1 MIQWNNKIWSK
12 GMTFLKNTVSLLTV
26 FTIIP
31 AAFAA
36 TPRAGIVSG
45 ATVMAAS
52 GRRMPTVTMNM
63 AAANN
68 VAPAAAASST
78 TSNLLDN
85 IECIDA
91 YTECITSDDS
101 CGSDFSECTTNVLF
115 HAQMPDCI
123 STLAQCSSAG
133 INSLFGTSSTTSL
146 SNVATTNEDGE
157 VTKYTY
163 PTDGSVL
170 GQKIA
175 AAAIENQYDTQTCVK
190 RYLNCLHKD
199 DVCGEDFELCTSD
212 KEFKKQALFCDSTLA
227 RCQAAGV
234 KELFGV
240 SAWKPSSKAGIGA
253 GRVATEIEA
262 GADLAALNAVSTCY
276 KMVDNCFM
284 NACKSNPLRCIE
296 GTSVSS
302 LQAAQGVVGDA
313 GLKIDTVGEADVL
326 SKSQVN
332 RYLRSSCADTIGS
345 NKYCH
350 MTFLERTPSKKDLAD
365 PDYIDEVF
373 SAAHNDRKSILESK
387 IQGLMQEF
395 DKDAKDKCNEVIASC
410 AMRTCGGGSGAAC
423 YTQVFGNGATDK
435 SINGSA
441 TYEDIKTGCA
451 AIVNTDP
458 NCIYAYETIKNGAY
472 SYSYAANDA
481 FSTLVPAYGPGAGDP
496 IGAVASLNSRLSTS
510 YNDAAIANMR
520 KQCQNMATSC
530 VRSMCGMD
538 FVNCYRNRTDIY
550 STLTNTGDAS
560 FDKSMNKVGGVLDYT
575 IVLGLC
581 VDTVKNAPVC
591 EEHLAI
597 ERARYKKADNTTASW
612 GSADSTRGGW
622 YDAGAATKVTMDKET
637 VQDVD
642 ANGNPLCYAANGDQ
656 GPCNTVGANGVAYTE
671 PVMIEY
677 YTYVQSQAAQSLFK
691 DLIYDLEKEAQATY
705 NAKLTKQ
712 QNMCLSSNTSGGVMG
727 ARDTGSTYMWVKLKN
742 NKVPTDYPTM
752 GLKPSQF
759 VASNELYGSFCRIRV
774 TLQSDDIDIMNAING
789 TLVVRDEKDHKE
801 IKAADFSSKKDWAT
815 AYFAAGDAFTCGSWI
830 PQQAL
835 MEIANAVGQNARA
848 DKAAS
853 QPKIAGW
860 MGALG
865 ALGLGTGGAF
875 LGDAIQDGNAFSG
888 LSGKSKKKTPET
900 EAKKCKTYMNAA
912 LDVTISTVQ
921 GKQNSS
927 QFNSYVQKAC
937 DIIKEYDGDSAA
949 CTTYKTALTDY
960 KTNIANKEATDEASA
975 VEDAMESIK
984 TECGMIED
992 SDKKNGEKD
1001 EKWWDK
1007 SGGATIGAVVGA
1019 GAGFG
1024 LAYGITKA
1032 VQNAELDKAEQE
1044 AIQEFMDNVGSK
1056 IHCYIGGEEAGTFG
1070 DVITTSME

>member
-1 MIQWNNKIWSK
+1 
-12 GMTFLKNTVSLLTV
+12 MTFLKNSVSLLAV
-26 FTIIP
+26 FTMIP
-31 AAFAA
+31 GAFAA
-36 TPRAGIVSG
+36 TPRAGMVQG
-45 ATVMAAS
+45 ATVMSAS
-52 GRRMPTVTMNM
+52 GRRMPTISMSL

-68 VAPAAAASST
+68 TVATTSSST

-133 INSLFGTSSTTSL
+133 INSLFGTSSTTAL

-284 NACKSNPLRCIE
+284 SACKSNPLRCIE
-296 GTSVSS
+296 GTSVAS

-332 RYLRSSCADTIGS
+332 RYLRSACADTIGS

-423 YTQVFGNGATDK
+423 YTQVFGSGATDK
-435 SINGSA
+435 SINGST
-441 TYEDIKTGCA
+441 TYEDIQTGCA

-481 FSTLVPAYGPGAGDP
+481 FSTLVPAYGPGAADP

-530 VRSMCGMD
+530 VRSMCGAD

-622 YDAGAATKVTMDKET
+622 YDAGSATKVTMDKET

-712 QNMCLSSNTSGGVMG
+712 QNMCMSSNTGGGVMG

-789 TLVVRDEKDHKE
+789 TLVVRDEKDHSN

-848 DKAAS
+848 DKAAT

-875 LGDAIQDGNAFSG
+875 LGDAIQDGNAFGG
-888 LSGKSKKKTPET
+888 LTGKTKKKTPEQQAKQCKNRAN
-900 EAKKCKTYMNAA
+900 EAKNLVGVIKVEGTGTDCKLGGASKT
-912 LDVTISTVQ
+912 TIKKYIDS
-921 GKQNSS
+921 
-927 QFNSYVQKAC
+927 AC
-937 DIIKEYDGDSAA
+937 DIFDEYKDMDVESICKDA
-949 CTTYKTALTDY
+949 
-960 KTNIANKEATDEASA
+960 KEAVEAVDKDASCQLVKKQEAENAIENLEKECDKITDLDE
-975 VEDAMESIK
+975 EDK
-984 TECGMIED
+984 T
-992 SDKKNGEKD
+992 
-1001 EKWWDK
+1001 WWKK

-1024 LAYGITKA
+1024 LGYGITKA

>member
-1 MIQWNNKIWSK
+1 
-12 GMTFLKNTVSLLTV
+12 MTFLKNTISLLAV
-26 FTIIP
+26 FSIIP
-31 AAFAA
+31 GAFAA
-36 TPRAGIVSG
+36 TPRAGIVGG
-45 ATVMAAS
+45 ATVMSAS
-52 GRRMPTVTMNM
+52 GRRMPTVSMNV
-63 AAANN
+63 AAATNT
-68 VAPAAAASST
+68 ASST
-78 TSNLLDN
+78 TSSSSNLLDN

-91 YTECITSDDS
+91 YTECITSDDA
-101 CGSDFSECTTNVLF
+101 CGPDFSECTTNVLF
-115 HAQMPDCI
+115 HAQMPDCV
-123 STLAQCSSAG
+123 STLAQCSSDG
-133 INSLFGTSSTTSL
+133 INSLFGTTATTAL

-276 KMVDNCFM
+276 KMVDNCFL

-296 GTSVSS
+296 GTSVAE

-313 GLKIDTVGEADVL
+313 GLVIDTVGEADVL

-350 MTFLERTPSKKDLAD
+350 MTFLERTPTKKDLAD

-395 DKDAKDKCNEVIASC
+395 DKEAKDKCNEVIASC

-423 YTQVFGNGATDK
+423 YSQVFGNGVTEK
-435 SINGSA
+435 SINGSS
-441 TYEDIKTGCA
+441 TYADIQTGCA

-458 NCIYAYETIKNGAY
+458 NCLYAYETIKNGAY
-472 SYSYAANDA
+472 TYSYAANDA
-481 FSTLVPAYGPGAGDP
+481 FSTLVPAYSSNAADP

-530 VRSMCGMD
+530 VRSMCGED

-550 STLTNTGDAS
+550 SDLTKSTGVGADT
-560 FDKSMNKVGGVLDYT
+560 FNKSMNKVGGVLDYT

-597 ERARYKKADNTTASW
+597 EIARYKKSDDTTDSW
-612 GSADSTRGGW
+612 GSADSTRSGW
-622 YDAGAATKVTMDKET
+622 YDAGATNSMVGQDEIHKKDEDGNPICTNNLGIEGICNTMDK
-637 VQDVD
+637 
-642 ANGNPLCYAANGDQ
+642 G
-656 GPCNTVGANGVAYTE
+656 GVMYDT
-671 PVMIEY
+671 PVVIGYE
-677 YTYVQSQAAQSLFK
+677 TYVQSQAATSLFK

-712 QNMCLSSNTSGGVMG
+712 QNMCLSSNTAGGIMG

-742 NKVPTDYPTM
+742 NKVPTEYPTM
-752 GLKPSQF
+752 GLKANQF
-759 VASNELYGSFCRIRV
+759 MASNELYGSFCRIRV
-774 TLQSDDIDIMNAING
+774 TLQSDDKYIQDAINNG
-789 TLVVRDEKDHKE
+789 G
-801 IKAADFSSKKDWAT
+801 DWAT

-830 PQQAL
+830 PKDKL
-835 MEIANAVGQNARA
+835 EEMANAAGTDAREA
-848 DKAAS
+848 KEAS

-875 LGDAIQDGNAFSG
+875 FGDAIQDGNAFGG
-888 LSGKSKKKTPET
+888 LTGKSKKMTPEKQEKSCNT
-900 EAKKCKTYMNAA
+900 LVANAIAQINSVDAGSNKDKCELQNGSNLTMAKSYIQSACKT
-912 LDVTISTVQ
+912 L
-921 GKQNSS
+921 
-927 QFNSYVQKAC
+927 
-937 DIIKEYDGDSAA
+937 KEYSSLKDSCEGLDAKFSGVKA
-949 CTTYKTALTDY
+949 IEKVTEIGEQTQKTCEIIGIDEL
-960 KTNIANKEATDEASA
+960 KTFVNNIDAKCDEIENLDE
-975 VEDAMESIK
+975 EDK
-984 TECGMIED
+984 T
-992 SDKKNGEKD
+992 
-1001 EKWWDK
+1001 WWKK
-1007 SGGATIGAVVGA
+1007 SGGATIGTVVGA

-1024 LAYGITKA
+1024 LGYGITKA

>member
-1 MIQWNNKIWSK
+1 
-12 GMTFLKNTVSLLTV
+12 MTFLKNTVSLLAV
-26 FTIIP
+26 FTMIP
-31 AAFAA
+31 GAFAA
-36 TPRAGIVSG
+36 TPRAGMVQG

-52 GRRMPTVTMNM
+52 GRRMPTITMNM

-68 VAPAAAASST
+68 TAATTSSST

-133 INSLFGTSSTTSL
+133 INSLFGTSSTTAL

-157 VTKYTY
+157 VTRYTY

-296 GTSVSS
+296 GTSVAS

-313 GLKIDTVGEADVL
+313 GLTIDTVGEADVL

-423 YTQVFGNGATDK
+423 YTQVFGNGASDK

-441 TYEDIKTGCA
+441 TYEDIQTGCA

-481 FSTLVPAYGPGAGDP
+481 FSTLVPAYGPGAADP

-530 VRSMCGMD
+530 VRSMCGAD

-550 STLTNTGDAS
+550 STLTNTGDTS

-597 ERARYKKADNTTASW
+597 ERARYKRADDTTASW

-712 QNMCLSSNTSGGVMG
+712 QNMCMSSNTGGGVMG

-774 TLQSDDIDIMNAING
+774 TLQSNDIDIMNAING
-789 TLVVRDEKDHKE
+789 TLAVRDEKDHRE
-801 IKAADFSSKKDWAT
+801 IKAADFSSKQDWAT

-830 PQQAL
+830 PQSAL
-835 MEIANAVGQNARA
+835 LEIANAVGQNARA

-875 LGDAIQDGNAFSG
+875 LGDAIQDGNAFGG
-888 LSGKSKKKTPET
+888 LTGKSKKKTPDQQ
-900 EAKKCKTYMNAA
+900 AKQCKNYLTQVKNA
-912 LDVTISTVQ
+912 LDGLEKAGTTPNFYSKDGNANKNYMKTRIDS
-921 GKQNSS
+921 
-927 QFNSYVQKAC
+927 AC
-937 DIIKEYDGDSAA
+937 DIFDEYKDMDVDTL
-949 CTTYKTALTDY
+949 C
-960 KTNIANKEATDEASA
+960 DEAKSA
-975 VEDAMESIK
+975 VSKITVNASSGNVEGGDDVTKKIGELE
-984 TECGMIED
+984 TECDKITDLDEED
-992 SDKKNGEKD
+992 KT
-1001 EKWWDK
+1001 WWKK

-1024 LAYGITKA
+1024 LGYGITKA

>member
-1 MIQWNNKIWSK
+1 
-12 GMTFLKNTVSLLTV
+12 MTFLKNTVSLLAV
-26 FTIIP
+26 FTMIP
-31 AAFAA
+31 GAFAA
-36 TPRAGIVSG
+36 TPRAGMVQG
-45 ATVMAAS
+45 ATVMSAS
-52 GRRMPTVTMNM
+52 GRRMPTITMNL

-68 VAPAAAASST
+68 TAPAAAASST

-133 INSLFGTSSTTSL
+133 INSLFGTSSTTAL

-157 VTKYTY
+157 VTRYTY

-332 RYLRSSCADTIGS
+332 RYLRSACADTIGS

-395 DKDAKDKCNEVIASC
+395 DKEAKDKCNEVIASC

-451 AIVNTDP
+451 AIVNTDA

-472 SYSYAANDA
+472 TYSYAANDA
-481 FSTLVPAYGPGAGDP
+481 FSTLVPAYGSGAADH

-530 VRSMCGMD
+530 VRSMCGAD
-538 FVNCYRNRTDIY
+538 FVNCYHNRTDIY
-550 STLTNTGDAS
+550 STLTNTGDPS

-581 VDTVKNAPVC
+581 VDTVKTSPYC
-591 EEHLAI
+591 EEHLKIVESSINI
-597 ERARYKKADNTTASW
+597 ENSENVW
-612 GSADSTRGGW
+612 GETPAGSVRSGW
-622 YDAGAATKVTMDKET
+622 LDAGSTKEITMTQEQI
-637 VQDVD
+637 QDRD
-642 ANGNPLCYAANGDQ
+642 SYGNLLCYKPGTGEQ
-656 GPCNTVGANGVAYTE
+656 GACGGEYTE
-671 PVMIEY
+671 KVMMAV
-677 YTYVQSQAAQSLFK
+677 TSFKSKLAADTLFK
-691 DLIYDLEKEAQATY
+691 ELIADIEMEAQATY

-712 QNMCLSSNTSGGVMG
+712 QNMCMSSNSAGGIMG
-727 ARDTGSTYMWVKLKN
+727 QNDTGSTYMWVKLRN
-742 NKVPTDYPTM
+742 NKVPTEYPTM
-752 GLKPSQF
+752 GLKPNQF
-759 VASNELYGSFCRIRV
+759 MASNELYGSFCRIRV
-774 TLQSDDIDIMNAING
+774 TLQSNDIDIMNAING
-789 TLVVRDEKDHKE
+789 TLSVRDEKNHRE
-801 IKAADFSSKKDWAT
+801 IKAADFSSKNDWAT

-830 PQQAL
+830 PQSAL
-835 MEIANAVGQNARA
+835 LEIANAVGQNARA

-875 LGDAIQDGNAFSG
+875 LGDAIQDGNAFGG
-888 LSGKSKKKTPET
+888 LTGKSKKKTPEQQAKSC
-900 EAKKCKTYMNAA
+900 EAYLTQAKDILDSLSTTQISGKYALKDGNINKKYIKTRI
-912 LDVTISTVQ
+912 DS
-921 GKQNSS
+921 
-927 QFNSYVQKAC
+927 AC
-937 DIIKEYDGDSAA
+937 DIFDEYKYIDVETLCNEA
-949 CTTYKTALTDY
+949 KTAVDGINVVSDTDSNFNESKGTSETKIGELKAKCKSITGLDEED
-960 KTNIANKEATDEASA
+960 KT
-975 VEDAMESIK
+975 
-984 TECGMIED
+984 
-992 SDKKNGEKD
+992 
-1001 EKWWDK
+1001 WWKK

-1024 LAYGITKA
+1024 LGYGITKA

>member
-1 MIQWNNKIWSK
+1 
-12 GMTFLKNTVSLLTV
+12 MTFLKNTVSLLAV
-26 FTIIP
+26 FTMIP
-31 AAFAA
+31 GAFAA
-36 TPRAGIVSG
+36 TPRAGMVQG
-45 ATVMAAS
+45 ATVMSAS
-52 GRRMPTVTMNM
+52 GRRMPTVTMNL

-68 VAPAAAASST
+68 TAPAAAASST

-133 INSLFGTSSTTSL
+133 INSLFGTSSTTAL

-157 VTKYTY
+157 VTRYTY

-296 GTSVSS
+296 GTSVAS

-423 YTQVFGNGATDK
+423 YTQVFGNGATEK

-481 FSTLVPAYGPGAGDP
+481 FSKLVPAYSSGAEDP

-510 YNDAAIANMR
+510 YNDAAIAEMR
-520 KQCQNMATSC
+520 RQCQNMATSC
-530 VRSMCGMD
+530 VRSMCGAD

-550 STLTNTGDAS
+550 SDLTKTEGTGADT
-560 FDKSMNKVGGVLDYT
+560 FNKSMNKVGGVLDYT

-597 ERARYKKADNTTASW
+597 ERARYKQDDDTTASW
-612 GSADSTRGGW
+612 GSAVSTRGGW
-622 YDAGAATKVTMDKET
+622 YDAGSTNSMVGKDEIHKKDEDGNPICTNNLGIEGICNTMDK
-637 VQDVD
+637 
-642 ANGNPLCYAANGDQ
+642 G
-656 GPCNTVGANGVAYTE
+656 GAIYDT
-671 PVMIEY
+671 PVVIGYE
-677 YTYVQSQAAQSLFK
+677 TYVQSQAANSLFK

-712 QNMCLSSNTSGGVMG
+712 QNMCLSSNSAGGIMG
-727 ARDTGSTYMWVKLKN
+727 QNDTGSTYMWVKLEN

-752 GLKPSQF
+752 GLKPSRF

-774 TLQSDDIDIMNAING
+774 TLQSNDIDIMNAING
-789 TLVVRDEKDHKE
+789 TLAVRDENNHRE

-830 PQQAL
+830 PQSAL

-875 LGDAIQDGNAFSG
+875 LGDAIQDGNAFGG
-888 LSGKSKKKTPET
+888 LTGKSKKKTPET
-900 EAKKCKTYMNAA
+900 EAKKCKNYMNAA
-912 LDVTISTVQ
+912 LDVTISTEAKK
-921 GKQNSS
+921 GNSS
-927 QFNSYVQKAC
+927 SFNSYVQRAC

-949 CTTYKTALTDY
+949 CATYKTALNDY
-960 KTNIANKEATDEASA
+960 KTEIASEAASDEASA

-992 SDKKNGEKD
+992 SDKKNGEGD
-1001 EKWWDK
+1001 ETWWKK

-1024 LAYGITKA
+1024 LGYGITKA

>member
-1 MIQWNNKIWSK
+1 
-12 GMTFLKNTVSLLTV
+12 MTFLKNTVSLLAV
-26 FTIIP
+26 FTMIP
-31 AAFAA
+31 GAFAA
-36 TPRAGIVSG
+36 TPRAGMVQG

-63 AAANN
+63 VAANN
-68 VAPAAAASST
+68 TAATTSSST

-133 INSLFGTSSTTSL
+133 INSLFGTSSTTAL

-157 VTKYTY
+157 VTRYTY

-253 GRVATEIEA
+253 GRIATEIEA

-296 GTSVSS
+296 GTSVAS

-313 GLKIDTVGEADVL
+313 GLTIDTVGEADVL

-441 TYEDIKTGCA
+441 TYSDIQTGCA

-481 FSTLVPAYGPGAGDP
+481 FSTLVPAYGSGEADH

-520 KQCQNMATSC
+520 KQCQNVAKTC
-530 VRSMCGMD
+530 VKSMCGTD

-550 STLTNTGDAS
+550 SDLTKSTGTDADA
-560 FDKSMNKVGGVLDYT
+560 FNKSMNKVGGVLDYT

-597 ERARYKKADNTTASW
+597 ERARYKKADDTTASW

-622 YDAGAATKVTMDKET
+622 YDAGSATAVTVDKET

-712 QNMCLSSNTSGGVMG
+712 QNMCMSSNTGGGVMG
-727 ARDTGSTYMWVKLKN
+727 ARDMGSTYMWVKLKN

-774 TLQSDDIDIMNAING
+774 TLQSNDIDIMNAING
-789 TLVVRDEKDHKE
+789 TLAVRDENNHRE
-801 IKAADFSSKKDWAT
+801 IKDADFSSKKDWAT

-830 PQQAL
+830 PQSAL

-848 DKAAS
+848 DKSAS

-875 LGDAIQDGNAFSG
+875 LGDAIQDGNAFGG
-888 LSGKSKKKTPET
+888 LTGKSKKKTPKT
-900 EAKKCKTYMNAA
+900 EANKCKTYMNAA
-912 LDVTISTVQ
+912 LDVTISIDASK
-921 GKQNSS
+921 GNNSS
-927 QFNSYVQKAC
+927 SFNSYVQRAC
-937 DIIKEYDGDSAA
+937 DIIKEYDGESAA
-949 CTTYKTALTDY
+949 CTTYRAALSDY
-960 KTNIANKEATDEASA
+960 KASVTATTASD

-984 TECGMIED
+984 AECGMIED
-992 SDKKNGEKD
+992 SDKKNDEKD

-1024 LAYGITKA
+1024 LGYGITKA

>member
-1 MIQWNNKIWSK
+1 
-12 GMTFLKNTVSLLTV
+12 MTFLKNTVSLLAV
-26 FTIIP
+26 FTMIP
-31 AAFAA
+31 GAFAA
-36 TPRAGIVSG
+36 TPRAGMVQG
-45 ATVMAAS
+45 ATVMSAS
-52 GRRMPTVTMNM
+52 GRRMPTISMSV

-68 VAPAAAASST
+68 TVATTSSST

-123 STLAQCSSAG
+123 STLAQCSSDG
-133 INSLFGTSSTTSL
+133 INSLFGTSSTTAL

-253 GRVATEIEA
+253 GRVAAEIEA

-296 GTSVSS
+296 GTSVAS

-313 GLKIDTVGEADVL
+313 GLTIDTVGEADVL

-423 YTQVFGNGATDK
+423 YTQVFGSGATDK
-435 SINGSA
+435 SINGST
-441 TYEDIKTGCA
+441 TYEDIQTGCA

-530 VRSMCGMD
+530 VRSMCGAD

-550 STLTNTGDAS
+550 SSLTNTGDAS

-622 YDAGAATKVTMDKET
+622 YDAGSATKVTMDKET

-712 QNMCLSSNTSGGVMG
+712 QNMCMSSNTGGGVMG

-875 LGDAIQDGNAFSG
+875 LGDAIQDGNAFGG
-888 LSGKSKKKTPET
+888 LTGKSKKKTPEQQ
-900 EAKKCKTYMNAA
+900 AKQCKNYLKQVGTA
-912 LDVTISTVQ
+912 LSGLETAGSA
-921 GKQNSS
+921 
-927 QFNSYVQKAC
+927 NSYILKNGPANKNYMTTRIDSAC
-937 DIIKEYDGDSAA
+937 DIFDEYKDMDVDTLCS
-949 CTTYKTALTDY
+949 
-960 KTNIANKEATDEASA
+960 EAKSA
-975 VEDAMESIK
+975 VSDITVDK
-984 TECGMIED
+984 TSGVIGGTDTVTQKIGELEKEC
-992 SDKKNGEKD
+992 EKITDLD
-1001 EKWWDK
+1001 EEAKTWWKK

-1024 LAYGITKA
+1024 LGYGITKA
-1032 VQNAELDKAEQE
+1032 VQDAELDKAEQE